1 MKGNNMAHIR
11 RHRNKWQSIVRIS
24 GHPIIAKSFTSKTDA
39 RHWAASVELKVK
51 RDDVGLSK
59 ISFPSFK
66 DIALR
71 YIGEVSSTKK
81 SFIKE
86 RYIINALMNESWA
99 EYPIHK
105 INPCVIGKYRDKHIK
120 RISGSSV
127 NRSLDAISTIF
138 TTCKKE
144 WGYPVSNPVTSIRRP
159 KKAEPRN
166 RRFTDH
172 ELDKLIKGNRTS
184 PKLRLIIQIALET
197 AMRQGEILRIKPE
210 HVSGNTLFIP
220 VAKNKPRTIPL
231 TLKAVSLLNNAE
243 LPFNITGNALSKQ
256 FRKLCKHYGI
266 KDAHFHD
273 LRKQSLTNFML
284 KNKLSVAETMLI
296 AGHSDPRMLLRTY
309 NNLKVEY
316 LADKLKQ
323 S

>member
-1 MKGNNMAHIR
+1 MAHIR

-172 ELDKLIKGNRTS
+172 ELDKLIKGNRAS
-184 PKLRLIIQIALET
+184 PKLRSIIQIALET

-210 HVSGNTLFIP
+210 HINGNTLFIP
-220 VAKNKPRTIPL
+220 IAKTKPRTIPL

-256 FRKLCKHYGI
+256 FRKLCRHYGI
-266 KDAHFHD
+266 EDAHFHD

-284 KNKLSVAETMLI
+284 KKKLSVAETMLI

-309 NNLKVEY
+309 NNLKVEDV
-316 LADKLKQ
+316 ADKLKQ
-323 S
+323 R

>member
-1 MKGNNMAHIR
+1 MAHIR

-138 TTCKKE
+138 TACKKE
-144 WGYPVSNPVTSIRRP
+144 WGYPVTNPVLSIRRP

-172 ELDKLIKGNRTS
+172 ELDKLIKGNRAS

-197 AMRQGEILRIKPE
+197 AMRQGEILRVKPE
-210 HVSGNTLFIP
+210 DINGNTLFIP
-220 VAKNKPRTIPL
+220 IAKTKPRTIPL
-231 TLKAVSLLNNAE
+231 TLKAISLLKNAE

-266 KDAHFHD
+266 EDARFHD

-284 KNKLSVAETMLI
+284 KKKLSVAETMLI
-296 AGHSDPRMLLRTY
+296 AGHSDPRMLLGTY
-309 NNLKVEY
+309 NNLKVEDV
-316 LADKLKQ
+316 AKKLD
-323 S
+323 

>member
-1 MKGNNMAHIR
+1 MAHIR

-172 ELDKLIKGNRTS
+172 ELDKLIKGNRAS

-210 HVSGNTLFIP
+210 HINGNTLFIP
-220 VAKNKPRTIPL
+220 VAKTKPRTIPL

-266 KDAHFHD
+266 EDAHFHD

-284 KNKLSVAETMLI
+284 KKKLSVAETMLI

-309 NNLKVEY
+309 NNLKVEDV
-316 LADKLKQ
+316 ADKLKRR
-323 S
+323 

>member
-1 MKGNNMAHIR
+1 MAHIR

-105 INPCVIGKYRDKHIK
+105 INPCVIGKYRDKHTK

-166 RRFTDH
+166 RRFTNH
-172 ELDKLIKGNRTS
+172 ELDKLIKGNRAS
-184 PKLRLIIQIALET
+184 PKLRSIIQIALET
-197 AMRQGEILRIKPE
+197 AMRQSEILRVKPE
-210 HVSGNTLFIP
+210 HINGNTLFIP
-220 VAKNKPRTIPL
+220 IAKTKPRTIPL

-256 FRKLCKHYGI
+256 FRKLCKHYGRE
-266 KDAHFHD
+266 DAHFHD

-284 KNKLSVAETMLI
+284 KKKLSVAETMLI

-309 NNLKVEY
+309 NNLKVEDV
-316 LADKLKQ
+316 AKKLV
-323 S
+323 

>member
-1 MKGNNMAHIR
+1 MAHIR

-51 RDDVGLSK
+51 RDEVGLSK

-71 YIGEVSSTKK
+71 YMGEVSSTKK

-138 TTCKKE
+138 TACKKE

-166 RRFTDH
+166 RRFTDY
-172 ELDKLIKGNRTS
+172 ELDKLIKGNRAS
-184 PKLRLIIQIALET
+184 PKLRVIIQIALET

-210 HVSGNTLFIP
+210 HINGNTLFIP
-220 VAKNKPRTIPL
+220 VAKTKPRTIPL
-231 TLKAVSLLNNAE
+231 TLKAVSLLKNAE

-266 KDAHFHD
+266 VDAHFHD

-284 KNKLSVAETMLI
+284 KKKLSVAETMLI

-309 NNLKVEY
+309 NNLKVEDV
-316 LADKLKQ
+316 AKKLD
-323 S
+323 

>member
-1 MKGNNMAHIR
+1 MAHIR

-172 ELDKLIKGNRTS
+172 ELDKLIKGNRVS

-197 AMRQGEILRIKPE
+197 AMRQGEILRVKPE
-210 HVSGNTLFIP
+210 HINGNTLFIP
-220 VAKNKPRTIPL
+220 VAKTKPRTIPL

-243 LPFNITGNALSKQ
+243 LPFNITGNALTKQ
-256 FRKLCKHYGI
+256 FKKLCKHYGI

-284 KNKLSVAETMLI
+284 KKKLSVAETMMI
-296 AGHSDPRMLLRTY
+296 AGHSDPRMLLRIY
-309 NNLKVEY
+309 NNLKVEDV
-316 LADKLKQ
+316 AKKLNQ